1 MLSAIDC
8 GFGTH
13 AKKCVRAASI
23 LLTLGTPLCDDSLQS
38 IADELHNTELAWSIG
53 LTERLDMRINT
64 ALRAVAVASAIAL
77 AATGCSA
84 DSGGDSDIIK
94 IGASLPLTGEFS
106 QGGLDTQHGY
116 ETWVEMTNE
125 AGGLLGKQVEIVI
138 KDDATQQETAVS
150 NYNNL
155 ISQDKVNL
163 VLGSQS
169 SLLNIPASAIA
180 EKNKMLFVCPSC
192 GSPDMFSRG
201 FEYIFFAQQAIA
213 TDQAKVFANWIAN
226 LPPEQRPKT
235 AAYPSLDDPF
245 AGPVVEGAEKML
257 TAAGIRTVYKDQYPA
272 TTKNFDSVVNAMRD
286 AGAEIVVQGAQFED
300 GVNMIR
306 SMNRAN
312 YQPAIL
318 YQSSSPTYGQQY
330 LDAVGPDNAEGVFF
344 SSSYSPL
351 SDTTQNA
358 EFVKRFKEKFGQSPP
373 EDAADGFAAGQVL
386 AAAVNAVGSI
396 DDQGALADWLHNNSV
411 DTLLGPLSWNEDGS
425 PKGDFLVGQW
435 QAGVSQIVL
444 PTDVATSDK
453 IMRWRGGDI

>member
-1 MLSAIDC
+1 MRFSTA
-8 GFGTH
+8 F
-13 AKKCVRAASI
+13 RAAAAAAA
-23 LLTLGTPLCDDSLQS
+23 LALT
-38 IADELHNTELAWSIG
+38 
-53 LTERLDMRINT
+53 
-64 ALRAVAVASAIAL
+64 ASA
-77 AATGCSA
+77 CSA
-84 DSGGDSDIIK
+84 DGGGTGDTIRL
-94 IGASLPLTGEFS
+94 GASLPLTGEFS
-106 QGGLDTQHGY
+106 QGGLDTQRGY

-125 AGGLLGKQVEIVI
+125 DGGVLGKPVEIIV

-155 ISQDKVNL
+155 IAQDNVDL
-163 VLGSQS
+163 LLGSQS

-180 EKNKMLFVCPSC
+180 EKNQMLFVCPSC
-192 GSPDMFSRG
+192 GSPDMFNRG
-201 FEYIFFAQQAIA
+201 FSYIFFSQQAIA
-213 TDQAKVFANWIAN
+213 TDQAKVFAEWIAN
-226 LPPEQRPKT
+226 LPPEQRPRT

-245 AGPVVEGAEKML
+245 AGPVVEGAEQIL
-257 TAAGIRTVYKDQYPA
+257 SAAGIRTVYKDQYPA

-312 YQPAIL
+312 YEPSIL

-330 LDAVGPDNAEGVFF
+330 LDAVGAQNAEGVFF

-351 SDTTQNA
+351 ADTPDNA
-358 EFVKRFKEKFGQSPP
+358 DFVARYQEKFGQSPP

-386 AAAVNAVGSI
+386 AAAVDAVGSI
-396 DDQGALADWLHNNSV
+396 DDQAALADWLRANSV
-411 DTLLGPLSWNEDGS
+411 DTVLGTLSWNEDGS

-435 QAGVSQIVL
+435 QGGVSQVVL

-453 IMRWRGGDI
+453 IMRWHGGDI

>member
-1 MLSAIDC
+1 MRFTNVFRAI
-8 GFGTH
+8 
-13 AKKCVRAASI
+13 AA
-23 LLTLGTPLCDDSLQS
+23 
-38 IADELHNTELAWSIG
+38 
-53 LTERLDMRINT
+53 T
-64 ALRAVAVASAIAL
+64 AAIAL
-77 AATGCSA
+77 TVSACSA
-84 DSGGDSDIIK
+84 DGGGDGETLR

-106 QGGLDTQHGY
+106 QGGLDTQRGY

-125 AGGLLGKQVEIVI
+125 KGGLLGKQVEIVV

-155 ISQDKVNL
+155 ISQDKVDL
-163 VLGSQS
+163 LLGSQS

-180 EKNKMLFVCPSC
+180 EKNKKLFVCPSC

-201 FEYIFFAQQAIA
+201 FSYIFFSQQAIA
-213 TDQAKVFANWIAN
+213 TDQAKVFAEWVAA
-226 LPPEQRPKT
+226 LPPEQRPTT
-235 AAYPSLDDPF
+235 AAYPTLDDPF
-245 AGPVVEGAEKML
+245 AGPVVDGAEKIL
-257 TAAGIRTVYKDQYPA
+257 SAAGIRTVYKDKYPA

-330 LDAVGPDNAEGVFF
+330 LDAVGADNAEGVFF

-351 SDTTQNA
+351 SDTTDNA
-358 EFVKRFKEKFGQSPP
+358 AFVKRFEEKFGQSPP

-386 AAAVNAVGSI
+386 AAAVTAVGSI
-396 DDQGALADWLHNNSV
+396 DDQAALADWLRSNSV
-411 DTLLGPLSWNEDGS
+411 DTLLGTLSWNEDGS

-435 QAGVSQIVL
+435 QAGVSQVVL
-444 PTDVATSDK
+444 PADVATSDQ
-453 IMRWRGGDI
+453 IFRWRGGDL

>member
-1 MLSAIDC
+1 MAGSA
-8 GFGTH
+8 
-13 AKKCVRAASI
+13 RA
-23 LLTLGTPLCDDSLQS
+23 
-38 IADELHNTELAWSIG
+38 IG
-53 LTERLDMRINT
+53 LTERLDMRIT
-64 ALRAVAVASAIAL
+64 PVLRAL
-77 AATGCSA
+77 AAAAAITLTAAGCSA
-84 DSGGDSDIIK
+84 DQNTGGDTIR

-116 ETWVEMTNE
+116 ETWVEMVNE
-125 AGGLLGKQVEIVI
+125 SGGLLGKKVEIVV

-192 GSPDMFSRG
+192 GSPDMFNRG
-201 FEYIFFAQQAIA
+201 FKYIFFSQQAVA
-213 TDQAKVFANWIAN
+213 TDQAKVFATWIAN

-235 AAYPSLDDPF
+235 AAYPTLDDPF
-245 AGPVVEGAEKML
+245 AGPVVEGAEKIL
-257 TAAGIRTVYKDQYPA
+257 SAAGIRTVYKDQYPA

-358 EFVKRFKEKFGQSPP
+358 EFVERFKKKFGQSPP

-386 AAAVNAVGSI
+386 AAAVNGVGSI
-396 DDQGALADWLHNNSV
+396 DDQAKLAEWLHANSV
-411 DTLLGPLSWNEDGS
+411 DTLLGPLSWNADGS

-435 QAGVSQIVL
+435 QAGVSQVVL

-453 IMRWRGGDI
+453 ITGWRGGAI

>member
-1 MLSAIDC
+1 MRLTTSA
-8 GFGTH
+8 F
-13 AKKCVRAASI
+13 RA
-23 LLTLGTPLCDDSLQS
+23 
-38 IADELHNTELAWSIG
+38 IAA
-53 LTERLDMRINT
+53 
-64 ALRAVAVASAIAL
+64 AAAIAL
-77 AATGCSA
+77 AASGCSA
-84 DSGGDSDIIK
+84 DDSSGGDTIR

-106 QGGLDTQHGY
+106 QGGLDTQRGY

-125 AGGLLGKQVEIVI
+125 AGGLLGKQVEIVVR
-138 KDDATQQETAVS
+138 DDATQQETAVS

-155 ISQDKVNL
+155 ISQDKVDL
-163 VLGSQS
+163 LLGSQS

-201 FEYIFFAQQAIA
+201 FKYIFFSQQAIA

-245 AGPVVEGAEKML
+245 AGPVVDGAEKML
-257 TAAGIRTVYKDQYPA
+257 TAAGVRTVYKDQYPA

-312 YQPAIL
+312 YTPAIL

-396 DDQGALADWLHNNSV
+396 DDQSALADWLHSNTV

>member
-1 MLSAIDC
+1 
-8 GFGTH
+8 
-13 AKKCVRAASI
+13 
-23 LLTLGTPLCDDSLQS
+23 
-38 IADELHNTELAWSIG
+38 
-53 LTERLDMRINT
+53 MRIT
-64 ALRAVAVASAIAL
+64 PVLRAL
-77 AATGCSA
+77 AAAAAITLTAAGCTA
-84 DSGGDSDIIK
+84 DQNAGGDTIR

-116 ETWVEMTNE
+116 ETWVEMVNE
-125 AGGLLGKQVEIVI
+125 SGGLLGKKVEMVV

-155 ISQDKVNL
+155 IAQDKVNL

-192 GSPDMFSRG
+192 GSPDMFNRG
-201 FEYIFFAQQAIA
+201 FSYIFFSQQAVA

-226 LPPEQRPKT
+226 LPPEQRPQT
-235 AAYPSLDDPF
+235 AAYPTLDDPF
-245 AGPVVEGAEKML
+245 AGPVVEGAEKIL
-257 TAAGIRTVYKDQYPA
+257 SAAGIRTVYKDQYPA

-344 SSSYSPL
+344 SSSYSPR

-358 EFVKRFKEKFGQSPP
+358 EFVKRFTEKFGQSPP

-386 AAAVNAVGSI
+386 AAAVNGVGSI
-396 DDQGALADWLHNNSV
+396 DDQAKLADWLHSNSV
-411 DTLLGPLSWNEDGS
+411 DTLLGTLSWNADGS

-435 QAGVSQIVL
+435 QGGESQVVL
-444 PTDVATSDK
+444 PTDVATSTK
-453 IMRWRGGDI
+453 IMGWRGGAI